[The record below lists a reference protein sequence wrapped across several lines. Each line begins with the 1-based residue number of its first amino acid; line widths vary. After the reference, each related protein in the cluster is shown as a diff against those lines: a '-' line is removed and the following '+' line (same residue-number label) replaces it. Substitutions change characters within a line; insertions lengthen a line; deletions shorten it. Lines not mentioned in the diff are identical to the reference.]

1 MPSLNKLPMA
11 VSIAI
16 GLAVVA
22 PGHAAAQGKKAA
34 NPATCVAKAAS
45 GTNLTRDGA
54 MFQAW
59 EAVLQAT
66 DWGSW
71 ASFMASSGKV
81 GTAPGYKVSNVKSQC
96 APGGLGYSCKVQA
109 KLCK

>member
-1 MPSLNKLPMA
+1 MRRSSMASAAALIACGLLVLPGA
-11 VSIAI
+11 
-16 GLAVVA
+16 
-22 PGHAAAQGKKAA
+22 AAAQGKKGGV
-34 NPATCVAKAAS
+34 CVNKAAS
-45 GTNLTRDGA
+45 GTNTTKDGA

-81 GTAPGYKVSNVKSQC
+81 GVAPGYKVSRVSSKCGQ
-96 APGGLGYSCKVQA
+96 GGLGYNCKVQA
-109 KLCK
+109 TLCK